1 MLTLKRNLKAL
12 ECRLGSEIENLE
24 ADNRDIQGLLDQQR
38 SENKR
43 LREALRIIASQD
55 SGLAKDDTRASI
67 IAQIARKALIDPM
80 F

>member
-1 MLTLKRNLKAL
+1 M
-12 ECRLGSEIENLE
+12 LGSEIENLK
-24 ADNRDIQGLLDQQR
+24 ADNRDIQEILDQQR

-55 SGLAKDDTRASI
+55 SGLSKDDTRASI
-67 IAQIARKALIDPM
+67 IAQIARKSLIDPM

>member
-67 IAQIARKALIDPM
+67 IAQIARKSLIDPM